1 VDADT
6 AAEQF
11 FGQYPTG
18 PLVVH
23 VVDHDHEYWLE
34 VTEVKG
40 GSLIEPPWKGGVI
53 LETRPIPDGVLARAS
68 ITKPRPYFQPLVI
81 SPQPIDDDAK
91 KWVESLPD
99 ASIPAGTLHRLPDK
113 LTRAGFAPDLVGIPI
128 TEQEVTL
135 SRPEPTMQIDVD
147 IHYGRTPTNEDIA
160 TKSPEQLRQMY
171 PSAFGSAAEHDPALD
186 SLTSETDNLKPS
198 APELRFQQYRDPFQ
212 NGPLPLPGKS
222 YTRQELA
229 QHGQLP
235 ETGWRYETA
244 PEFQGAGT
252 EHLVDHP
259 TDLNADEAALLARE
273 MGRTRDA
280 AQELVRGDGVQSL
293 DQSEPHYMSPEELS
307 EELRRK
313 TEAAKELNRNHVNDA
328 FGIEDYEEQ

>member
-1 VDADT
+1 MDADT

-11 FGQYPTG
+11 FGYYPTG

-68 ITKPRPYFQPLVI
+68 ITKPRPYFQPLTI

-99 ASIPAGTLHRLPDK
+99 TSIPAGTLHRLPDK
-113 LTRAGFAPDLVGIPI
+113 LTRAGFAPDPVGVPI

-147 IHYGRTPTNEDIA
+147 PHYGRTPTNEDIA

-171 PSAFGSAAEHDPALD
+171 PHGFGSAAEHDPALD
-186 SLTSETDNLKPS
+186 SMQSETENLDPP
-198 APELRFQQYRDPFQ
+198 APELRFRQYRDPFMQ
-212 NGPLPLPGKS
+212 TS
-222 YTRQELA
+222 
-229 QHGQLP
+229 
-235 ETGWRYETA
+235 
-244 PEFQGAGT
+244 GT
-252 EHLVDHP
+252 EHLV
-259 TDLNADEAALLARE
+259 
-273 MGRTRDA
+273 
-280 AQELVRGDGVQSL
+280 RGDGAQSI
-293 DQSEPHYMSPEELS
+293 DRSEPHYMSPEELAA
-307 EELRRK
+307 ELRLT
-313 TEAAKELNRNHVNDA
+313 TEAGREIVRENIDHLFANPHMGEPKE
-328 FGIEDYEEQ
+328 